1 MFKMSKLS
9 INSLLSEE
17 NKILFS
23 AIFISFIIFYLCVS
37 ELIFYPIFASIILIL
52 FFICTLYYELKTS
65 YYFIFGLFF
74 FFLSFVFLI
83 LAITTVTNIWLR
95 FLISSLPFF
104 ILGLVN
110 QYLLS
115 FKNRVENRFGKNII
129 KSFFIFI
136 LLFMVII
143 SLLSFFYQLEAVN
156 LSKKYYEEGY
166 NFYQE
171 NSFSKAIDYLL
182 KSIKLNIKNYKA
194 LNLLGR
200 AYLKEKDFENSK
212 KFLIKAVKI
221 KPDYFDAIVALATA
235 FEKSEDFENAIK
247 YYKKAQE
254 LRRWDFGA
262 HFGMGRTLY
271 KKGDLDK
278 AFEELI
284 TANTKY
290 SKNFELHYI
299 LGKIY
304 YGKQEYG
311 KALSQFE
318 ICNQLKKPDDFEIPE
333 GEDIMDFI
341 EKIKINIKK

>member
-1 MFKMSKLS
+1 MSEVFIISNLRK
-9 INSLLSEE
+9 N

-23 AIFISFIIFYLCVS
+23 SIFISFIILYLCVT
-37 ELIFYPIFASIILIL
+37 ELIFYPIWVSILLIF
-52 FFICTLYYELKTS
+52 FFIYTLYYELETS

-74 FFLSFVFLI
+74 FFLFFVFLI
-83 LAITTVTNIWLR
+83 LAINNIWLR
-95 FLISSLPFF
+95 FLLSSLPFF

-110 QYLLS
+110 SHILS

-129 KSFFIFI
+129 KYFFIFI
-136 LLFMVII
+136 LLFMITI
-143 SLLSFFYQLEAVN
+143 SVLFFSYQLEAVN

-171 NSFSKAIDYLL
+171 NNFPNAIDSLE
-182 KSIKLNIKNYKA
+182 KSVELNIKNYKA

-200 AYLKEKDFENSK
+200 AYLKENDYENSK
-212 KFLIKAVKI
+212 KFLIKALKI
-221 KPDYFDAIVALATA
+221 RPNYFDAIIALATA

-304 YGKQEYG
+304 YEKEEYE
-311 KALSQFE
+311 KALNQFN
-318 ICNQLKKPDDFEIPE
+318 ICNKLQIPDEFEIPK

-341 EKIKINIKK
+341 EKIKINMKNSP